1 MNALTV
7 KNLISILERYDP
19 EAPVRVVH
27 GNKDVA
33 FVAPGLLGVG
43 ESLFGPPGNFAGPF
57 LHTEE
62 VSDDLKPKAVKGG
75 K

>member
-33 FVAPGLLGVG
+33 FVSGLRGVDEG
-43 ESLFGPPGNFAGPF
+43 VFGPAANFAVPF
-57 LHTEE
+57 LYTEE
-62 VSDDLKPKAVKGG
+62 VSDDLKPRPVKGG

>member
-33 FVAPGLLGVG
+33 FVSGLRGVD
-43 ESLFGPPGNFAGPF
+43 ENPMYAGPF
-57 LHTEE
+57 LYTEE
-62 VSDDLKPKAVKGG
+62 VSDDQTPRAVKGG

>member
-27 GNKDVA
+27 GHKDVA
-33 FVAPGLLGVG
+33 FVSGGRGVD
-43 ESLFGPPGNFAGPF
+43 EHPMYAGPF
-57 LHTEE
+57 LYTEE
-62 VSDDLKPKAVKGG
+62 VTDDLKPKPVN
-75 K
+75 

>member
-7 KNLISILERYDP
+7 KHLISILERYDP

-33 FVAPGLLGVG
+33 FVSGVRG
-43 ESLFGPPGNFAGPF
+43 VDEHPMYAGPF
-57 LHTEE
+57 LYTEE
-62 VSDDLKPKAVKGG
+62 VTDDLKPKPVN
-75 K
+75 

>member
-33 FVAPGLLGVG
+33 FVSGVRG
-43 ESLFGPPGNFAGPF
+43 GDEHPMYAGPF
-57 LHTEE
+57 LYTEE
-62 VSDDLKPKAVKGG
+62 VTDDLKPKPVN
-75 K
+75 